1 MSRAEI
7 FAKVRAALSPETD
20 AERASAVVTRISN
33 PPLEN
38 LPARARVTGENA
50 IANFTA
56 HLSAQG
62 VTMVRVTAREAI
74 PEAVAQILNS
84 LHPQSPLVTG
94 TDPWLQGLPWKS
106 APQLQL
112 ESWQPG
118 RVPVIALS
126 RAAAGIAETGTL
138 VLASGPDNPAT
149 LNYLPESHIVVI
161 EAESI
166 GGSMEEAFSRV
177 RGNANLNAMPRT
189 LALVSGASRTADV
202 GGKLVRGAH
211 GPKNLAVIVVG

>member
-7 FAKVRAALSPETD
+7 FAKVRAALSPQDNDGRVRE
-20 AERASAVVTRISN
+20 AENRLLN
-33 PPLEN
+33 PPVEA
-38 LPARARVTGENA
+38 LPARARVMGETAVASFTG
-50 IANFTA
+50 
-56 HLSAQG
+56 HLATQG
-62 VTMVRVTAREAI
+62 VTMARVSDAAGV
-74 PEAVAQILNS
+74 PEAAAQIVSS
-84 LHPQSPLVTG
+84 LHPGAALITG
-94 TDPWLQGLPWKS
+94 SDPWLQGLPWEK
-106 APQLQL
+106 APSLKL
-112 ESWQPG
+112 ETWQPG
-118 RVPVIALS
+118 PPPVIALS

-161 EAESI
+161 EAATI
-166 GGSMEEAFSRV
+166 VGGMEDAFAKV
-177 RGNANLNAMPRT
+177 RNNANLKGMPRT

>member
-20 AERASAVVTRISN
+20 AERAGAVVNRISN

-38 LPARARVTGENA
+38 LPARARVTGEIA

-74 PEAVAQILNS
+74 PQAVAQILNS
-84 LHPQSPLVTG
+84 LHPGSPLVTG

-106 APQLQL
+106 APQLKL